1 MSDINTLRI
10 LSLDGGGM
18 RGYVSANFLKMF
30 VDLWGI
36 EPTDLWKHF
45 DVISGSSIGGIMALA
60 LSFGKSP
67 EELLPFFTED
77 GPWIFTTS
85 SSTPS
90 SMPSTLSK
98 ANTIVGGPFSS
109 PTFYPS
115 DTAGIGTQRL
125 KTKLDNVFG
134 TSVMTDL
141 GATTVITSFEKN
153 NVDPDYGKDTN
164 TPVYFSNSTVV
175 PSLMGQDFNI
185 VDVAMATSAA
195 PLYFPSWAIGDDLYI
210 DGGIVQNNP
219 AGLALNIAKVKKP
232 TAERYCILSIG
243 TGLGDVGFAP
253 ESSVR
258 STIRQEIAELRSD
271 RKAFADKWRLSSKQ
285 LKEIEDLSNNLRALE
300 GAYLIMYLLGVTTT
314 GPQEVEAKELFI
326 ESNYTLE
333 QMYYYRMQYY
343 FEPSQN
349 TEFDN
354 STPEILSYYQT
365 ATEEYFNSD
374 IDNIITFLGHLTA

>member
-1 MSDINTLRI
+1 MDFNTIRV

-18 RGYVSANFLKMF
+18 RGYVSANFLKSF
-30 VDLWGI
+30 VDLWGVNPN
-36 EPTDLWKHF
+36 ELWKYF

-67 EELLPFFTED
+67 EELLTFFTED

-90 SMPSTLSK
+90 VMPSTLSK
-98 ANTIVGGPFSS
+98 VNTIVGGPLSN

-115 DTAGIGTQRL
+115 TTDGIGTKRL
-125 KTKLDNVFG
+125 KSKLDSVFG
-134 TSVMTDL
+134 TSTMAELNT
-141 GATTVITSFEKN
+141 TTVITSFEKN
-153 NVDPDYGKDTN
+153 NVDPDYGQDTN
-164 TPVYFSNSTVV
+164 TPIYFSNSRVV
-175 PSLMGQDFNI
+175 PSLIGQNFNI

-195 PLYFPSWAIGDDLYI
+195 PLYFPSWAIGEDLYI
-210 DGGIVQNNP
+210 DGGVVQNNP
-219 AGLALNIAKVKKP
+219 AGLALSIAKAKKP
-232 TAERYCILSIG
+232 TAKRYCVLSIG
-243 TGLGDVGFAP
+243 TGLGDVGFPP
-253 ESSVR
+253 ESSVKSR
-258 STIRQEIAELRSD
+258 VKREIQDLRKD
-271 RKAFADKWRLSSKQ
+271 RKAFADKWQLSSKE

-343 FEPSQN
+343 FEPSKN

-354 STPEILSYYQT
+354 STPDILQYYQDAT
-365 ATEEYFNSD
+365 ADYFSND
-374 IDNIITFLGHLTA
+374 IDNITTFLGHLTA

>member
-1 MSDINTLRI
+1 MDFNTIRV

-18 RGYVSANFLKMF
+18 RGYVSANFLKSF
-30 VDLWGI
+30 VDLWGVNPN
-36 EPTDLWKHF
+36 ELWKYF

-67 EELLPFFTED
+67 EELLTFFTED

-90 SMPSTLSK
+90 VMPSTLSK
-98 ANTIVGGPFSS
+98 VNTIVGGPLSN

-115 DTAGIGTQRL
+115 TTDGIGTKRL
-125 KTKLDNVFG
+125 KSKLDSVFG
-134 TSVMTDL
+134 SSTMAELNT
-141 GATTVITSFEKN
+141 TTVITSFEKN
-153 NVDPDYGKDTN
+153 NVDPDYGQDTN
-164 TPVYFSNSTVV
+164 TPIYFSNSRVV
-175 PSLMGQDFNI
+175 PSLIGQDFNI

-195 PLYFPSWAIGDDLYI
+195 PLYFPSWAIGEDLYI
-210 DGGIVQNNP
+210 DGGVVQNNP
-219 AGLALNIAKVKKP
+219 AGLALSIAKAKKP
-232 TAERYCILSIG
+232 TAKRYCVLSIG
-243 TGLGDVGFAP
+243 TGLGDVGFPP
-253 ESSVR
+253 ESSVKSR
-258 STIRQEIAELRSD
+258 VKREIQELRKD
-271 RKAFADKWRLSSKQ
+271 RKAFADKWQLSSKQ

-300 GAYLIMYLLGVTTT
+300 GAYLIMYLLGVTAT

-343 FEPSQN
+343 FEPIKN

-354 STPEILSYYQT
+354 STPDILQYYQDAT
-365 ATEEYFNSD
+365 ADYFSND
-374 IDNIITFLGHLTA
+374 IDNITTFLGHLTA

>member
-1 MSDINTLRI
+1 MDFNTIRV

-18 RGYVSANFLKMF
+18 RGYVSANFLKSF
-30 VDLWGI
+30 VDLWGVNPN
-36 EPTDLWKHF
+36 ELWKYF

-67 EELLPFFTED
+67 EELLTFFTED

-90 SMPSTLSK
+90 VMPSTLSK
-98 ANTIVGGPFSS
+98 VNTIVGGPLSN

-115 DTAGIGTQRL
+115 TTDGIGTKRL
-125 KTKLDNVFG
+125 KSKLDSVFG
-134 TSVMTDL
+134 SSTMAELNT
-141 GATTVITSFEKN
+141 TTVITSFEKN
-153 NVDPDYGKDTN
+153 NVDPDYGQDTN
-164 TPVYFSNSTVV
+164 TPIYFSNSKVV
-175 PSLMGQDFNI
+175 PSLIGQNFNI

-195 PLYFPSWAIGDDLYI
+195 PLYFPSWAIGEDLYI
-210 DGGIVQNNP
+210 DGGVVQNNP
-219 AGLALNIAKVKKP
+219 AGLALSIAKAKKP
-232 TAERYCILSIG
+232 TAKRYCVLSIG
-243 TGLGDVGFAP
+243 TGLGDVGFPP
-253 ESSVR
+253 ESSVKSR
-258 STIRQEIAELRSD
+258 VKREIQELRKD
-271 RKAFADKWRLSSKQ
+271 RKAFADKWQLSSKE

-343 FEPSQN
+343 FEPSKN

-354 STPEILSYYQT
+354 STPDILQYYKDAT
-365 ATEEYFNSD
+365 ADYFSND
-374 IDNIITFLGHLTA
+374 IDNITTFLGHLTA

>member
-1 MSDINTLRI
+1 MDFNTIRV

-18 RGYVSANFLKMF
+18 RGYVSANFLKSF
-30 VDLWGI
+30 VDLWGVNPN
-36 EPTDLWKHF
+36 ELWKYF

-67 EELLPFFTED
+67 EELLTFFTED

-90 SMPSTLSK
+90 VMPSTLSK
-98 ANTIVGGPFSS
+98 VNTIVGGPLSN

-115 DTAGIGTQRL
+115 NTDGIGTKRL
-125 KTKLDNVFG
+125 KSKLDSVFG
-134 TSVMTDL
+134 ASTMAELNT
-141 GATTVITSFEKN
+141 TTVITSFEKN
-153 NVDPDYGKDTN
+153 NVDPDYGQDTN
-164 TPVYFSNSTVV
+164 TPIYFSNSQVV
-175 PSLMGQDFNI
+175 PSLIGQDFNI
-185 VDVAMATSAA
+185 VDIAMATSAA
-195 PLYFPSWAIGDDLYI
+195 PLYFPSWAIGEDLYI
-210 DGGIVQNNP
+210 DGGVVQNNP
-219 AGLALNIAKVKKP
+219 AGLALSIAKAKKP
-232 TAERYCILSIG
+232 TAKRYCVLSIG
-243 TGLGDVGFAP
+243 TGLGDVGFPP
-253 ESSVR
+253 ESSVKSR
-258 STIRQEIAELRSD
+258 VKREIQDLRKD
-271 RKAFADKWRLSSKQ
+271 RKAFADKWHLSSKE

-343 FEPSQN
+343 FEPSKN

-354 STPEILSYYQT
+354 STPDILQYYQDAT
-365 ATEEYFNSD
+365 ADYFSND
-374 IDNIITFLGHLTA
+374 IDNITTFLGHLTA

>member
-1 MSDINTLRI
+1 MDFNTIRV

-18 RGYVSANFLKMF
+18 RGYVSANFLKSF
-30 VDLWGI
+30 VDLWGVNPN
-36 EPTDLWKHF
+36 ELWKYF

-67 EELLPFFTED
+67 EELLTFFTED

-90 SMPSTLSK
+90 VMPSTLSK
-98 ANTIVGGPFSS
+98 VNTIVGGPLSN

-115 DTAGIGTQRL
+115 TTDGIGTKRL
-125 KTKLDNVFG
+125 KSKLDSVFG
-134 TSVMTDL
+134 SSTMAELNT
-141 GATTVITSFEKN
+141 TTVITSFEKN
-153 NVDPDYGKDTN
+153 NVDPDYGQDTN
-164 TPVYFSNSTVV
+164 TPIYFSNSKVV
-175 PSLMGQDFNI
+175 PSLIGQNFNI

-195 PLYFPSWAIGDDLYI
+195 PLYFPSWAIGEDLYI
-210 DGGIVQNNP
+210 DGGVVQNNP
-219 AGLALNIAKVKKP
+219 AGLALSIAKAKKP
-232 TAERYCILSIG
+232 TAKRYCVLSIG
-243 TGLGDVGFAP
+243 TGLGDVGFPP
-253 ESSVR
+253 ESSVKSR
-258 STIRQEIAELRSD
+258 VKREIQELRKD
-271 RKAFADKWRLSSKQ
+271 RKAFADKWQLSSKQ

-343 FEPSQN
+343 FEPSKN

-354 STPEILSYYQT
+354 STSDILQYYKNAT
-365 ATEEYFNSD
+365 ADYFSND
-374 IDNIITFLGHLTA
+374 IDNITTFLGHLTA

>member
-1 MSDINTLRI
+1 MDFNTIRV

-18 RGYVSANFLKMF
+18 RGYVSANFLKSF
-30 VDLWGI
+30 VDLWGVNPN
-36 EPTDLWKHF
+36 ELWKYF

-67 EELLPFFTED
+67 EELLTFFTED

-90 SMPSTLSK
+90 VMPSTLSK
-98 ANTIVGGPFSS
+98 VNTIVGGPLSN

-115 DTAGIGTQRL
+115 TTDGIGTKRL
-125 KTKLDNVFG
+125 KSKLDSVFG
-134 TSVMTDL
+134 SSTMAELNT
-141 GATTVITSFEKN
+141 TTVITSFEKN
-153 NVDPDYGKDTN
+153 NVDPDYGQDTN
-164 TPVYFSNSTVV
+164 TPIYFSNSRVV
-175 PSLMGQDFNI
+175 PSLIGQNFNI

-195 PLYFPSWAIGDDLYI
+195 PLYFPSWAIGEDLYI
-210 DGGIVQNNP
+210 DGGVVQNNP
-219 AGLALNIAKVKKP
+219 AGLALSIAKAKKP
-232 TAERYCILSIG
+232 TAKRYCVLSIG
-243 TGLGDVGFAP
+243 TGLGDVGFPP
-253 ESSVR
+253 ESSVKLR
-258 STIRQEIAELRSD
+258 VKQEIHELRKD
-271 RKAFADKWRLSSKQ
+271 RKAFADKWQLSSKQ
-285 LKEIEDLSNNLRALE
+285 LKEIEDLSNNLKALE

-343 FEPSQN
+343 FEPSKN

-354 STPEILSYYQT
+354 STPDILQYYKDAT
-365 ATEEYFNSD
+365 ANYFSND
-374 IDNIITFLGHLTA
+374 IDNITTFLGHLTA

>member
-1 MSDINTLRI
+1 MDFNTIRV

-18 RGYVSANFLKMF
+18 RGYVSANFLKSF
-30 VDLWGI
+30 VDLWGVNPN
-36 EPTDLWKHF
+36 ELWKYF

-67 EELLPFFTED
+67 EELLTFFTED

-90 SMPSTLSK
+90 VMPSTLSK
-98 ANTIVGGPFSS
+98 VNTIVGGPLSN

-115 DTAGIGTQRL
+115 TTDGIGTKRL
-125 KTKLDNVFG
+125 KSKLDSVFG
-134 TSVMTDL
+134 SSTMAELNT
-141 GATTVITSFEKN
+141 TTVITSFEKN
-153 NVDPDYGKDTN
+153 NVDPDYGQDTN
-164 TPVYFSNSTVV
+164 TPIYFSNSKVV
-175 PSLMGQDFNI
+175 PSLIGQNFNI

-195 PLYFPSWAIGDDLYI
+195 PLYFPSWAIGTDLYI
-210 DGGIVQNNP
+210 DGGVVQNNP
-219 AGLALNIAKVKKP
+219 AGLALSIAKAKKP
-232 TAERYCILSIG
+232 TAKRYCVLSIG
-243 TGLGDVGFAP
+243 TGLGDVGFPP
-253 ESSVR
+253 ESSIKSR
-258 STIRQEIAELRSD
+258 IKQEIQELRKD
-271 RKAFADKWRLSSKQ
+271 RKAFADKWQLSSKQ

-343 FEPSQN
+343 FEPSKN
-349 TEFDN
+349 TEFDH
-354 STPEILSYYQT
+354 STPDILQYYKDAT
-365 ATEEYFNSD
+365 ADYFSND
-374 IDNIITFLGHLTA
+374 IDNITTFLGHLTA

>member
-1 MSDINTLRI
+1 MDFNTIRV

-18 RGYVSANFLKMF
+18 RGYVSANFLKSF
-30 VDLWGI
+30 VDLWGVNPN
-36 EPTDLWKHF
+36 ELWKYF

-67 EELLPFFTED
+67 EELLTFFTED

-90 SMPSTLSK
+90 VMPSTLSK
-98 ANTIVGGPFSS
+98 VNTIVGGPLSN

-115 DTAGIGTQRL
+115 TTDGIGTKRL
-125 KTKLDNVFG
+125 KSKLDSVFG
-134 TSVMTDL
+134 TSTMAELNT
-141 GATTVITSFEKN
+141 TTVITSFEKN
-153 NVDPDYGKDTN
+153 NVDPDYGQDTN
-164 TPVYFSNSTVV
+164 TPIYFSNSRVV
-175 PSLMGQDFNI
+175 PSLIGQDFNI

-195 PLYFPSWAIGDDLYI
+195 PLYFPSWPIGEDLYI
-210 DGGIVQNNP
+210 DGGVVQNNP
-219 AGLALNIAKVKKP
+219 VGLALSIAKAKKP
-232 TAERYCILSIG
+232 TAKRYCVLSIG
-243 TGLGDVGFAP
+243 TGLGDVGFPP
-253 ESSVR
+253 ESSVKSR
-258 STIRQEIAELRSD
+258 VKREIQDLRKD

-343 FEPSQN
+343 FEPSKN

-354 STPEILSYYQT
+354 STPDILQYYKD
-365 ATEEYFNSD
+365 ATTDYFSND
-374 IDNIITFLGHLTA
+374 IDNITTFLGHLTA

>member
-1 MSDINTLRI
+1 MDFNTIRV

-18 RGYVSANFLKMF
+18 RGYVSANFLKSF
-30 VDLWGI
+30 VDLWRVNPN
-36 EPTDLWKHF
+36 ELWKYF

-67 EELLPFFTED
+67 EELLTFFTED

-90 SMPSTLSK
+90 VMPSTLSK
-98 ANTIVGGPFSS
+98 VNTIVGGPLSN

-115 DTAGIGTQRL
+115 TTDGIGTKRL
-125 KTKLDNVFG
+125 KSKLDSVFG
-134 TSVMTDL
+134 SSTMAELNT
-141 GATTVITSFEKN
+141 TTVITSFEKN
-153 NVDPDYGKDTN
+153 NVDPDYGQDTN
-164 TPVYFSNSTVV
+164 TPIYFSNSKVV
-175 PSLMGQDFNI
+175 PSLIGQNFNI

-195 PLYFPSWAIGDDLYI
+195 PLYFPSWAIGTDLYI
-210 DGGIVQNNP
+210 DGGVVQNNP
-219 AGLALNIAKVKKP
+219 AGLALSIAKAKKP
-232 TAERYCILSIG
+232 TAKRYCVLSIG
-243 TGLGDVGFAP
+243 TGLGDVGFPP
-253 ESSVR
+253 ESSIKSR
-258 STIRQEIAELRSD
+258 IKQEIQELRKD
-271 RKAFADKWRLSSKQ
+271 RKAFADKWQLSSKQ

-343 FEPSQN
+343 FEPSKN
-349 TEFDN
+349 TEFDH
-354 STPEILSYYQT
+354 STPDILQYYKDAT
-365 ATEEYFNSD
+365 ADYFSND
-374 IDNIITFLGHLTA
+374 IDNITTFLGHLTA